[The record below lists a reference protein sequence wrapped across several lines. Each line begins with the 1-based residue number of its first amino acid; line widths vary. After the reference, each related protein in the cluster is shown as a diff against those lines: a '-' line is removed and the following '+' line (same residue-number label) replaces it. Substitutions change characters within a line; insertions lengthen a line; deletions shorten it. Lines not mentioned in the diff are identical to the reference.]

1 MNKSIHIYE
10 SKNNTITALLKE
22 GKETI
27 KNTIVKCHPKD
38 EYNFNIGAKIALDR
52 LTDEEKFEEFSVVF
66 TSKPQGQLGE
76 YVTIGKIYTSQE
88 GRIIYD
94 NGFAGE
100 KYENA
105 NQYINENKSYECY
118 EVKKV
123 KRVPEVGEYVE
134 ILNTNIFNIFK
145 KGDIK
150 KVAKVITSNYKNNTH
165 LIQYEEN
172 GEYINIYDYAV
183 LEGYKPIKDFKPYLK
198 STQSDTIYGKIG
210 EETNLKDILGIPLKV
225 GDIVK
230 IYKDGKEVSKNI
242 VAKHLDNN
250 KYFIMGFWCYDFIN
264 GNSEDYKIL
273 FYKSHAEI
281 KENCTLYN
289 INYVIKEQQN

>member
-52 LTDEEKFEEFSVVF
+52 LMEEEFEEFSIVF
-66 TSKPQGQLGE
+66 TSKPQGKLSE

-94 NGFAGE
+94 NGFIGE
-100 KYENA
+100 KYNSA
-105 NQYINENKSYECY
+105 DQYINENKRSECY
-118 EVKKV
+118 EVKKI
-123 KRVPEVGEYVE
+123 KRVPKVGEYVE
-134 ILNTNIFNIFK
+134 ILKDSILGK
-145 KGDIK
+145 YKRGDIK
-150 KVAKVITSNYKNNTH
+150 KVAKVTTSNYKNNTH

-172 GEYINIYDYAV
+172 GEYINIYDYVV
-183 LEGYKPIKDFKPYLK
+183 LEGYKPIKEFKPYLK
-198 STQSDTIYGKIG
+198 SIQSDTIYGNIG
-210 EETNLKDILGIPLKV
+210 EETNLKDILDIPLKV

-230 IYKDGKEVSKNI
+230 IYKDGREVSKNI
-242 VAKHLDNN
+242 VAKHFYDN
-250 KYFIMGFWCYDFIN
+250 KYFIMGYRCYNLSKGDN
-264 GNSEDYKIL
+264 GEYKVL
-273 FYKSHAEI
+273 FYKSHTEI

-289 INYVIKEQQN
+289 INYVIKE